1 MDSIDAIKTV
11 ELTKS
16 YGQLTALDHCSLSVS
31 RGEVF
36 GLLGPNG
43 AGKTTL
49 IRLLLGFLKPTS
61 GQAWV
66 EKADC
71 LKHSLEIRRRVA
83 YLPGDPRLFR
93 HMSGT
98 KVLDFFAQIRPSG
111 DPSRFN
117 QLAERLELDLRRRV
131 GSMST
136 GMRQKL
142 ALVATLGAGTPI
154 VILDEPTSNLDPT
167 MRSEVMRMVAEAKQA
182 GRTVLFSSHVLPEVE
197 QVCDR
202 VGILKSGKLVHLQAM
217 SDLREQ
223 HRIYLELANNSDAQW
238 SVPENLDDVLTLRQR
253 NDNNL
258 MLESSSEL
266 PPILQWLATL
276 PLTKVRLESVRLQ
289 AIYDRFHPAGGRG
302 PLN

>member
-1 MDSIDAIKTV
+1 MNSIDAIKTV
-11 ELTKS
+11 DLTKN

-98 KVLDFFAQIRPSG
+98 NVLDFFAQIRPSG
-111 DPSRFN
+111 DRSRFN

-182 GRTVLFSSHVLPEVE
+182 GCTVLFSSHVLPEVE

-202 VGILKSGKLVHLQAM
+202 VGILKSGKLVHQQAM

-223 HRIYLELANNSDAQW
+223 HRIYLELTNNSDAQW
-238 SVPENLDDVLTLRQR
+238 SVPEHLDDVLTLRQR

-276 PLTKVRLESVRLQ
+276 PLTKVRLESVQLQ
-289 AIYDRFHPAGGRG
+289 AIYDRFHPAGGG